1 MLICVHQEE
10 LETREDSKKMKK
22 PIKKAATKKISE
34 YGGMEKYTSKKAE
47 MKHEKKEGK
56 TVEAKE
62 KMMFS
67 NLKKKKK

>member
-1 MLICVHQEE
+1 V
-10 LETREDSKKMKK
+10 KK
-22 PIKKAATKKISE
+22 PIKKAAGKKVSE

-56 TVEAKE
+56 KVEAKE
-62 KMMFS
+62 KMMYA